1 MEKDVVI
8 VIPAYQP
15 DEKIM
20 GDFMV
25 EVKQNFEHIVIV
37 NDGSGD
43 EYDSFFKRLKA
54 DGYDVLSHGVNLGKG
69 RALKTAINHV
79 LTAYPD
85 TIGMVTADC
94 DGQHLVKDIKNV
106 VAKLKEHPDKLI
118 MGSRNFDEEQV
129 PLRSKFGNKMTRG
142 IFAAFV
148 GIKITDTQT
157 GLRAFGTEIMKTFL
171 RVAGE
176 RYEYETNMLIECKE
190 KEIGLEEVVISTV
203 YIENNA
209 LSHFNPIKDSIIIY
223 KLFFKFIL
231 AAFSSFLIDIGLFS
245 LLICLLPEMEE
256 KCPCCPEWLT
266 KIVVA
271 TIIARVISSLYNYFV
286 NSKMVFKKASKSSI
300 VKYYAL
306 VVVQMLVSAFAV
318 SALFDTLGGSATFL
332 KLIVDSIIFIINFN
346 IQREWVFKK

>member
-20 GDFMV
+20 SEFMV
-25 EVKQNFEHIVIV
+25 EVKENFEHIVIV

-43 EYDSFFKRLKA
+43 EYDNFFKRLKE
-54 DGYDVLSHGVNLGKG
+54 DGYDVLTHSVNLGKG

-79 LTAYPD
+79 LNAYPD
-85 TIGMVTADC
+85 AIGMVTADC
-94 DGQHLVKDIKNV
+94 DGQHIVKDIKNV
-106 VAKLKEHPDKLI
+106 VAKLKENPNTLVI
-118 MGSRNFDEEQV
+118 GSRNFDEEQV

-148 GIKITDTQT
+148 GIKITDTQS
-157 GLRAFGTEIMKTFL
+157 GLRAFGKDIMKTFV

-190 KEIGLEEVVISTV
+190 KDIKIEEVVISTV
-203 YIENNA
+203 YIQNNA

-223 KLFFKFIL
+223 KLFFKFIV
-231 AAFSSFLIDIGLFS
+231 AAFSSFLIDIGIFS
-245 LLICLLPEMEE
+245 VLVCLLPDFH
-256 KCPCCPEWLT
+256 CGVVT

-271 TIIARVISSLYNYFV
+271 TVIARVISSLYNYFV
-286 NSKMVFKKASKSSI
+286 NSKMVFKKANKKSI
-300 VKYYAL
+300 INYYIL
-306 VVVQMLVSAFAV
+306 VLVQMFVSAFAV
-318 SALFDTLGGSATFL
+318 SSIFDCLGGSATFI
-332 KLIVDSIIFIINFN
+332 KLLVDTVIFVINFYL
-346 IQREWVFKK
+346 QREWVFKK